1 MTLTLDIPLN
11 LDAAKRER
19 LAVALYDAQIV
30 SQGRAAHLAGLSRA
44 AFIDALGRYGVT
56 PFQYADADELLVEA
70 GLASPDI
77 LPLRQGSPEWKARLR
92 SNFRAQTSLTDE
104 QTRRESI
111 YEDDLR

>member
-1 MTLTLDIPLN
+1 MTLTLDIPPN

-19 LAVALYDAQIV
+19 LAVALYDAQVV
-30 SQGRAAHLAGLSRA
+30 SQGRAAQLAGLSRA

-56 PFQYADADELLVEA
+56 SFQYTVEEILVEA
-70 GLASPDI
+70 GLASSDI
-77 LPLRQGSPEWKARLR
+77 LPLQQGSLEWKARLR

-111 YEDDLR
+111 YGDDLR